1 MKNKLIDYFSR
12 ISNLSPEETFGI
24 SESMIIKKFKKGS
37 FLLKEGQ
44 TSADS
49 YFVLEGCIRQ
59 YSIVNGEE
67 KTTDFFTE
75 EQWVISL
82 NSLTYNNPAN
92 YFWICNEDSSLVVGN
107 EQKAQELF
115 KQFPRFEKIS
125 REVMAIVFVEQQ
137 HKMTSFMTDSPEQRY
152 IKLLETRPYLFQR
165 IPQYQLASY
174 IGVKPESLSR
184 IRRRISL
191 NGL

>member
-1 MKNKLIDYFSR
+1 MENRLINYFSK
-12 ISNLSPEETFGI
+12 ISNLSTEESLGI

-44 TSADS
+44 TCVDS
-49 YFVLEGCIRQ
+49 YFILEGCIRQ
-59 YSIVNGEE
+59 YSIVDGEE

-82 NSLTYNNPAN
+82 NSLSYNKPSN

-107 EQKAQELF
+107 EQKAQDLF

-125 REVMAIVFVEQQ
+125 REVMARVFVEQQ
-137 HKMTSFMTDSPEQRY
+137 QKMTSFITDSPEQRY
-152 IKLLETRPYLFQR
+152 IKLLESRPYLFQR